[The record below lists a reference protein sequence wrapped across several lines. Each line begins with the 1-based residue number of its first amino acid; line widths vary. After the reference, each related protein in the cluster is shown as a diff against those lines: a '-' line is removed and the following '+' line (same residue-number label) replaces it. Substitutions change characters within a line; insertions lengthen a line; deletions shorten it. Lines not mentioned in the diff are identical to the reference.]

1 MFPLQ
6 CEGFV
11 ANSETKASEPV
22 TRFWP
27 EAGHPGCSATSR
39 QRQPNNPP
47 AGFPWDPPA
56 STECKIG
63 TEPWGAA
70 EVFSRFLTVFAL
82 ESESCF
88 CVLHMKE
95 RMTEQRSLD
104 PEGCGDRGK
113 TMGPVF

>member
-1 MFPLQ
+1 M
-6 CEGFV
+6 
-11 ANSETKASEPV
+11 
-22 TRFWP
+22 
-27 EAGHPGCSATSR
+27 
-39 QRQPNNPP
+39 
-47 AGFPWDPPA
+47 
-56 STECKIG
+56 
-63 TEPWGAA
+63 GAA